1 MSSTRTFL
9 ILSKNVNTSNDV
21 FNNLILVKDKETG
34 EEGTLLCSH
43 MCEWP
48 SDLFPLATWLEG
60 CKTPEEFKDEPRL
73 ALGYHPNHYTQWR
86 VSQDKK
92 EVQLYLTG
100 SWNPTLL
107 ELEEVAPTQFQEEED
122 EEDEILYLHTG
133 LPYVSKRFY
142 SWDAH
147 NNEHMHVQIDDVSPA
162 LLRLAQGIM
171 SRYTPI
177 QERLDELESSIHR
190 LYNSGRIDG
199 WTASV
204 LAHKVLWDDNQT
216 RIHWEGPKDLFLS
229 EGTSAFADV
238 KGMYSDDKEK
248 IPLQR
253 YDYISKWEVVR
264 DIPGYYQ
271 KAVPLRI
278 LVDDQN
284 RAVYCPGPLFD
295 EDEVI

>member
-1 MSSTRTFL
+1 
-9 ILSKNVNTSNDV
+9 LSKNVNTSNDV

-107 ELEEVAPTQFQEEED
+107 EEEED
-122 EEDEILYLHTG
+122 EEVLYLHTG
-133 LPYVSKRFY
+133 LPYVSRRFY
-142 SWDAH
+142 LWEDH

-171 SRYTPI
+171 GRYAPI
-177 QERLDELESSIHR
+177 QERLDELESCIHR

-204 LAHKVLWDDNQT
+204 LAHKVLWDDSNT
-216 RIHWEGPKDLFLS
+216 RIHWEGPQDLFLP
-229 EGTSAFADV
+229 EGMSAFADV
-238 KGMYSDDKEK
+238 KGMYSDDEEK
-248 IPLQR
+248 IPLRR

-278 LVDDQN
+278 
-284 RAVYCPGPLFD
+284 
-295 EDEVI
+295 

>member
-1 MSSTRTFL
+1 MSSNTRTFV
-9 ILSKNVNTSNDV
+9 ILSKNVKTSNDV

-34 EEGTLLCSH
+34 EEGLLLCSH

-48 SDLFPLATWLEG
+48 SELFPLATWLEG

-73 ALGYHPNHYTQWR
+73 ALGYHPHHYTQWR

-100 SWNPTLL
+100 SWNPTLE
-107 ELEEVAPTQFQEEED
+107 ELEQVAQTEFQEEE
-122 EEDEILYLHTG
+122 EEDEVLYLRTG
-133 LPYVSKRFY
+133 LPYVNRKFY
-142 SWDAH
+142 SWEAI
-147 NNEHMHVQIDDVSPA
+147 NNEHMHVQLDEVPSA
-162 LLRLAQGIM
+162 LIRLAQGIM

-204 LAHKVLWDDNQT
+204 LAHKVLWDDSNT
-216 RIHWEGPKDLFLS
+216 RIHWDGPPDLFLP
-229 EGTSAFADV
+229 EGMSAFADV
-238 KGMYSDDKEK
+238 KGIFSDVEEK
-248 IPLQR
+248 IPLRR
-253 YDYISKWEVVR
+253 YDYISKWEVMC

-278 LVDDQN
+278 LVDDEN

-295 EDEVI
+295 EDEVV